1 MVLRSNNNANTNGG
15 VVYANAN
22 NDASNVND
30 NYGSRL
36 NLNGYNA
43 RVSATN
49 IFGVRPLPETAGVV
63 PSKGGLTKR
72 SETLNEVEHNER
84 G

>member
-30 NYGSRL
+30 NYGSRMS
-36 NLNGYNA
+36 LNGYNA

-49 IFGVRPLPETAGVV
+49 ILGYVLCR
-63 PSKGGLTKR
+63 KRQGLSQAKEA
-72 SETLNEVEHNER
+72 SPNGLKH
-84 G
+84 